1 MAIVETKNWSRP
13 NSEVEFYY
21 NTGLPALLATQAI
34 TNTSKNNGSYVVD
47 ITYPDTES
55 NLKLVQTA
63 TYSDINTLSQVDT
76 AKGVAMDAEFLSY
89 LSNIGSVDAQA
100 QATKSNVQYYT
111 LTGISSSFYCTT
123 VYTFPVDNDPYI
135 PVMEQSLNIAY
146 DHKGKLADLI
156 VGTNTLTLVHQY
168 NNDADFSKNHF
179 NDIFS
184 YVPSLAT
191 KNATR
196 TITYTEGTY
205 TKPA

>member
-21 NTGLPALLATQAI
+21 NTGLPGLLATQAI

-89 LSNIGSVDAQA
+89 LSNIGSADVQV
-100 QATKSNVQYYT
+100 TTSNVQFYS
-111 LTGISSSFYCTT
+111 LTGIGSSFYCTT

-146 DHKGKLADLI
+146 NHKGKLADLI
-156 VGTNTLTLVHQY
+156 IGTNTITLVHQY
-168 NNDADFSKNHF
+168 NNDTDFSNNHF
-179 NDIFS
+179 NDLLA
-184 YVPSLAT
+184 YVPQLSA